1 MNRSPIHFVAGL
13 PRSGSTLL
21 AAILGQNPKFRA
33 DVTSPVAAL
42 IDGLQPRLG
51 SGTEFAPFFN
61 DERRSRIL
69 RGLFDLYHGP
79 GPAGSVV
86 FDTNRT
92 WTARMALVGELFPDA
107 KVICLVRDVSW
118 VLDSMER
125 LLRRNPTRVSRALGL
140 QNGSSV
146 YARVANMMNLDT
158 GLVGSAWA
166 ALREAW
172 YGESASRLIVVEY
185 DRLVANPNG
194 IVAKLYEGL
203 GEAPFAHDFTNLDFT
218 STEYDEGLGM
228 PGLHRIRPAVA
239 AAPRKPCI
247 PPDLFVKYSGSNFWK
262 EPDAARAGPL
272 ILTAQS

>member
-1 MNRSPIHFVAGL
+1 MSRSPIHFVAGL

-51 SGTEFAPFFN
+51 SGTEFAPFFS

-79 GPAGSVV
+79 RPADSVV

-92 WTARMALVGELFPDA
+92 WTARMALIGELFPDA
-107 KVICLVRDVSW
+107 RVICLVRDVSW
-118 VLDSMER
+118 VLDSMEQ

-146 YARVANMMNLDT
+146 YARVANMMNVDT

-172 YGESASRLIVVEY
+172 YGKSAAHLIIIDY
-185 DRLVANPNG
+185 DRLVANPRAV
-194 IVAKLYEGL
+194 VAKLYEAL
-203 GEAPFAHDFTNLDFT
+203 DETPFAHDFDNLVFD
-218 STEYDEGLGM
+218 SADYDEGLGM
-228 PGLHRIRPAVA
+228 PGLHCIRPRVA
-239 AAPRKPCI
+239 AVPRKPCI
-247 PPDLFVKYSGSNFWK
+247 PPDLLVKYAGSNFWK
-262 EPDAARAGPL
+262 EPEAASAGPL
-272 ILTAQS
+272 ILRA